1 MYLKKLGEER
11 YKARASRKSVV
22 KKFSALEL
30 RTSIEEEEEMII
42 GEIAVNEKYNFL
54 NFGVTTVLFSLGQKW
69 IIQLTLLTHALP
81 RFFFRLKDWRI
92 WKRSLLQGCTN
103 QWATVFRQLFLKFK
117 RNTCWPAKLETESKK
132 EKQKQKRGGNS
143 HGTPRSCSQIFLK
156 VTYLMCQDSCPVR
169 RTCPRNK

>member
-54 NFGVTTVLFSLGQKW
+54 NFGVTTILFSLGQKW

-81 RFFFRLKDWRI
+81 LFFFDWKIEEFENDPCCKAAQINELQFFGNYSLNLRGI
-92 WKRSLLQGCTN
+92 HIDRQNWKPSPRKKSRNRNGEETHMELLGV
-103 QWATVFRQLFLKFK
+103 AVKSF
-117 RNTCWPAKLETESKK
+117 
-132 EKQKQKRGGNS
+132 
-143 HGTPRSCSQIFLK
+143 
-156 VTYLMCQDSCPVR
+156 
-169 RTCPRNK
+169 